1 MKRILCG
8 FLVAL
13 VIVCTLLIAADLLN
27 ITQYIP
33 LTKSYDWL
41 AFIGAIIGGIAT
53 FVGVYFTLDY
63 QKKSDEEKKRND
75 NAPIIK
81 IDISYK
87 TLEEHHGGIF
97 TLNESEVYTSGFP
110 KDSKKNYPIIE
121 LRLANDK
128 PAFDICIDSCATR
141 EHTDVVQHAAYAP
154 ALYRLLENECVKSMF
169 WIQDAA
175 TYKSINILGIVRI
188 SYSDMFGNKYF
199 QDAAFSY
206 IEENGP
212 IKANMK
218 ITSAR
223 VPVLADKQAPT
234 LKERLE
240 EEYPHFFNKC

>member
-13 VIVCTLLIAADLLN
+13 VIVCALLIAADLFN

-33 LTKSYDWL
+33 LTQNYDWL

-53 FVGVYFTLDY
+53 FAGVFFTLDY

-81 IDISYK
+81 IDVSYK
-87 TLEEHHGGIF
+87 SLEEHQGGIF
-97 TLNESEVYTSGFP
+97 TLNGSEVYTSGFP
-110 KDSKKNYPIIE
+110 KDYKKNYPIIE
-121 LRLANDK
+121 LRLTNDK
-128 PAFDICIDSCATR
+128 PAFDVCIDSCATR

-154 ALYRLLENECVKSMF
+154 ALYRLLPNECVKSMF

-175 TYKSINILGIVRI
+175 AYESINILGIIRI

-206 IEENGP
+206 VEGNSP
-212 IKANMK
+212 IKAEME
-218 ITSAR
+218 ITGIR
-223 VPVLADKQAPT
+223 VPVLVDKQTPT

-240 EEYPHFFNKC
+240 EEYPYFFNRQ

>member
-13 VIVCTLLIAADLLN
+13 VIVCALLVAADLIN

-33 LTKSYDWL
+33 LTQNYDWL

-53 FVGVYFTLDY
+53 FAGVYFTLDY

-81 IDISYK
+81 IDVSYK

-97 TLNESEVYTSGFP
+97 TLNGSEVYTSGFP

-121 LRLANDK
+121 LYLANDK
-128 PAFDICIDSCATR
+128 PAFDVCIDSCATR
-141 EHTDVVQHAAYAP
+141 EHTDVIQHAAYAP
-154 ALYRLLENECVKSMF
+154 ALYRLLTNECVKSMF

-175 TYKSINILGIVRI
+175 NYESINILGIIRI

-206 IEENGP
+206 VEENGP
-212 IKANMK
+212 IKAELA
-218 ITSAR
+218 ITGIR
-223 VPVLADKQAPT
+223 VPVLADKSVPT
-234 LKERLE
+234 LKKRLE
-240 EEYPHFFNKC
+240 EEYPYFFSR

>member
-1 MKRILCG
+1 MKRILCF

-13 VIVCTLLIAADLLN
+13 VIVCTLLIAADLFN
-27 ITQYIP
+27 ITQYLP

-53 FVGVYFTLDY
+53 FAGVYFTLDY

-81 IDISYK
+81 IDVSYK

-97 TLNESEVYTSGFP
+97 TLNGSEVYTSGFP

-121 LRLANDK
+121 LYLANDK
-128 PAFDICIDSCATR
+128 PAFDVCIDSCATR
-141 EHTDVVQHAAYAP
+141 EHTDVIQHAAYAP
-154 ALYRLLENECVKSMF
+154 ALYRLLTNEYVKSMF

-175 TYKSINILGIVRI
+175 NYESINILGIIRI

-212 IKANMK
+212 IKAEME
-218 ITSAR
+218 ITGTR

-234 LKERLE
+234 LKERLQ
-240 EEYPHFFNKC
+240 EEYPYFFNK